1 MLLSSTH
8 HNHERDFYVETV
20 LGIDASKMLLEG
32 DSRSLVN
39 AQILSEHLLLEGWL
53 DNAAKWLKD
62 KSANAFE
69 AVKKKGTD
77 VVDAMKLFPDKVA
90 GIVAAFYKIMTDSKE
105 AEAYLS
111 GTLGSARHKSFKRT
125 LLQIASKFEEYNL
138 NSFAKAIRSLVESAW
153 GMLENFRSA
162 GGWKG
167 FFGVLAFGIAIGK
180 IEDEY
185 GEAVKRLKEFMHN
198 PVDALKELL
207 GNAAI
212 GELKSASKEK
222 TKQTLLKLFS
232 NEKVQQHIAE
242 LTGFANKAKKM
253 VLGALKKL
261 TGAAL
266 ESLAG
271 PIGWIK
277 KAGEVFQASNA
288 VVNTIQMYL
297 RRFGSVDEALLRRLV
312 RQTIIAES
320 MRKRRPQW
328 RH

>member
-8 HNHERDFYVETV
+8 HNHERGFYVETV

-62 KSANAFE
+62 KSADAFE
-69 AVKKKGTD
+69 TVKKKGTD
-77 VVDAMKLFPDKVA
+77 VVDAMKLFPGKVA
-90 GIVAAFYKIMTDSKE
+90 GIVAAFYKIMTDPKE
-105 AEAYLS
+105 AKAYLS
-111 GTLGSARHKSFKRT
+111 GTLGSARHKSFKSA

-180 IEDEY
+180 IKDEY
-185 GEAVKRLKEFMHN
+185 GEAVKGLKEFMDN

-207 GNAAI
+207 GDAAI

-222 TKQTLLKLFS
+222 TKQILLKLFS
-232 NEKVQQHIAE
+232 NEKVQQHIAK

-253 VLGALKKL
+253 VLGALKNL

-297 RRFGSVDEALLRRLV
+297 GRFSVDEALLRRLV

-320 MRKRRPQW
+320 MHKRRPQW